1 MTLLVFTIIHA
12 KNKGKVVLLMFVL
25 AQVSLVAA
33 KVDGLIKMEWSMVM
47 IPLLPVA
54 LLSSLAL
61 VFLVIYTVLLKYT
74 YI

>member
-1 MTLLVFTIIHA
+1 
-12 KNKGKVVLLMFVL
+12 MFVL
-25 AQVSLVAA
+25 AQASLVAA

>member
-1 MTLLVFTIIHA
+1 VALLVFTIIHA

-25 AQVSLVAA
+25 AQVSLIAA
-33 KVDGLIKMEWSMVM
+33 KVDDLIKMEWSMVM

-61 VFLVIYTVLLKYT
+61 VFLVIYTVLLKYA